1 MKKRV
6 TETRREKQTAPERPR
21 VQTEK
26 GKEKRKR
33 RRLTGGRDRW
43 ETRAAAT
50 MMETRCRALQYKEDG
65 EREDSEKVGVIE
77 DDMIRGEK
85 MRKMPTEREREREK
99 KRRGEVKRG
108 DRKKR
113 EADRQRERRMK
124 RKKEERPA

>member
-43 ETRAAAT
+43 ETRAAET
-50 MMETRCRALQYKEDG
+50 MIETRCRALQYKEDG

-85 MRKMPTEREREREK
+85 MRKMPTEREREK